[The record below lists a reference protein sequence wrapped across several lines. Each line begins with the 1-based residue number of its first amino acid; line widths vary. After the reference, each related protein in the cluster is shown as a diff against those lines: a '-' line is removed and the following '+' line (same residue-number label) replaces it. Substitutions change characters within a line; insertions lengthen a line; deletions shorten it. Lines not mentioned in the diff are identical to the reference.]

1 MFELVELLKSKN
13 LSISS
18 CESFTGGLFASTITS
33 IAGVSSVYK
42 GSMVAYQNDIKKNVL
57 CINEQVFT
65 DYGVISANMAL
76 EMARKCIKIFDSDI
90 CVSFT
95 GNAGPNQLE
104 NKEVGLWY
112 LAVFYKDKD
121 FVYEFKECGT
131 RDSIRLKAVNVAV
144 GIIIDI
150 IRNY

>member
-1 MFELVELLKSKN
+1 MDELVELLISKG
-13 LSISS
+13 LTISS

-42 GSMVAYQNDIKKNVL
+42 GSIIAYHNDIKKDVL
-57 CINEQVFT
+57 CIDEQIFN

-76 EMARKCIKIFDSDI
+76 EMVKKCIIMFDTDI

-112 LAVFYKDKD
+112 LAILYKNKSY
-121 FVYEFKECGT
+121 VYEFKDSGN
-131 RDSIRLKAVNVAV
+131 RNSIRIKAVNDAV
-144 GIIIDI
+144 GIIKDI